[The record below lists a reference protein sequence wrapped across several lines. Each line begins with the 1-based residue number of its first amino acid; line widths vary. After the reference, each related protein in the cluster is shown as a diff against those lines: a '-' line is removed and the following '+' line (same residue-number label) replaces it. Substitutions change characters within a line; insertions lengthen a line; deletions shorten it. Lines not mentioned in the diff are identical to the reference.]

1 MIDEMTYDTDA
12 SESVMSDELAL
23 DAIASSMVL
32 FDGAAGVSPVTDLFS
47 EEAEISWVEETPRA
61 KAGRPK
67 GSSVS
72 DLEKESGASE
82 PAFYAYLQNISKNS
96 LLKAEDEIELGRKI
110 SKGDR
115 DALAKLVTSN
125 LRLVVS
131 IAKRFRNQGLD
142 MEDMV
147 QEGNIGLMKAV
158 KRFDPERGVRL
169 VSFAVHW
176 IKAEIHEFIMRNWRL
191 VKIATTKQQRKLF
204 FNLRSMK
211 QGLDTMN
218 PQEVD
223 AMAVQL
229 GVKSEEVVEMEKRFN
244 GSDISLEPVSD
255 EEDDTFSPI
264 SYLTNGEEPSQIL
277 ENEQIAH
284 LRENGLQQS
293 LACLDDRSRHIIEA
307 RWLREKD
314 TATLHDLA
322 EELGVSAER
331 VRQIEAK
338 ALQKMRAALT
348 IAA

>member
-1 MIDEMTYDTDA
+1 MTNALTLP
-12 SESVMSDELAL
+12 SMGGSIESYIQSVNSFPILSQEEETSLARRL
-23 DAIASSMVL
+23 WNQGDLEAAQQLILSHLRFVVAIARGYKGYGL
-32 FDGAAGVSPVTDLFS
+32 PQADL
-47 EEAEISWVEETPRA
+47 IQ
-61 KAGRPK
+61 K
-67 GSSVS
+67 
-72 DLEKESGASE
+72 
-82 PAFYAYLQNISKNS
+82 
-96 LLKAEDEIELGRKI
+96 
-110 SKGDR
+110 
-115 DALAKLVTSN
+115 
-125 LRLVVS
+125 
-131 IAKRFRNQGLD
+131 
-142 MEDMV
+142 
-147 QEGNIGLMKAV
+147 GNIGLMKAV

-223 AMAVQL
+223 AMATQL

-244 GSDISLEPVSD
+244 GSDISLEPISD
-255 EEDDTFSPI
+255 EEDDAFSPI
-264 SYLTNGEEPSQIL
+264 SYLTDGEEPSQIL
-277 ENEQIAH
+277 ENEQITH
-284 LRENGLQQS
+284 LREKGLQQS

-322 EELGVSAER
+322 AELGVSAER

-338 ALQKMRAALT
+338 ALQKMRGALAT
-348 IAA
+348 TA